1 MRFMLNINQLNNYL
15 IMYRCVC
22 RVVTAK
28 SGMSP
33 TNEVRT
39 KAMNKTSHEVQ
50 TRWLESRQPN
60 ERNGNEAEKFTVEL
74 ERSQRQRGYD
84 GPTIG

>member
-1 MRFMLNINQLNNYL
+1 
-15 IMYRCVC
+15 
-22 RVVTAK
+22 
-28 SGMSP
+28 
-33 TNEVRT
+33 
-39 KAMNKTSHEVQ
+39 MNKTSHEVQ

-84 GPTIG
+84 GPSIG